1 MENIEKSLSSSVLGE
16 VKKSRSKSSSSSSGD
31 RNDKLRKEIQRKE
44 KHINQLKKQLE
55 ESKHSRKMH
64 RNPESSLG
72 PQMSEIM
79 VNQKDDLHSKNE
91 ILVHSGTVKIILLI
105 TKQLELRHFPNL
117 VNMVLH
123 P

>member
-55 ESKHSRKMH
+55 ESKHSSKMQGY
-64 RNPESSLG
+64 PESSLE
-72 PQMSEIM
+72 PQMSKLM
-79 VNQKDDLHSKNE
+79 VNQKMISIQRTK
-91 ILVHSGTVKIILLI
+91 SGTVKIY
-105 TKQLELRHFPNL
+105 F
-117 VNMVLH
+117 
-123 P
+123 